1 MQILEMVVNG
11 AKRAMILEEGRV
23 MLSDALRDGLGLT
36 GTKVGCGAG
45 QCGSCVVVMNGE
57 AVTSC
62 TTLASKAQGAEI
74 VTIEGLAR
82 GGELHPIQEAFIEAN
97 AIQCGFCTPGL
108 VMALYALFCKN
119 PAPDD
124 VILKKELNKHL
135 CRCTGYEVIWDA
147 AVLAREKMNGT
158 RKACSE

>member
-1 MQILEMVVNG
+1 MSILELTVNG
-11 AKRAMILEEGRV
+11 VKRSVNLEEGRV
-23 MLSDALRDGLGLT
+23 MLVDVLRDGLGLM

-62 TTLASKAQGAEI
+62 TIPAEKAQNAEI
-74 VTIEGLAR
+74 LTIEGLAKD
-82 GGELHPIQEAFIEAN
+82 GALHPIQEAFVEAN

-108 VMALYALFCKN
+108 VMRLYALYTKN
-119 PAPDD
+119 IDVDD
-124 VILKKELNKHL
+124 DTLKKELNKHL

-147 AVLAREKMNGT
+147 ALLAREKM
-158 RKACSE
+158 RRA

>member
-1 MQILEMVVNG
+1 MQILEMIVNG
-11 AKRAMILEEGRV
+11 SKRAVLLEEGRV
-23 MLSDALRDGLGLT
+23 MLSDVLRDGLGLT

-74 VTIEGLAR
+74 ITIEGAAQ
-82 GGELHPIQEAFIEAN
+82 GGKLHPIQEAFIEAN

-108 VMALYALFCKN
+108 VMALYALFYKN

-124 VILKKELNKHL
+124 EILKKELNKHL

-147 AVLAREKMNGT
+147 AVLARRKMEELL
-158 RKACSE
+158 KAGAA